1 MRRRTHCSRATTA
14 SRSWCPRRYDTA
26 VRYLLLF
33 VIATCAAQDNTLTPA
48 ERKAGFEL
56 LFDGKSMNGW
66 TSEAPPKAD
75 GGSWM
80 IEDGALRTRPTS
92 DPVGLLSAE
101 NYANFEFLFDYFVS
115 AGANSGVK
123 YRVQR
128 VVCLDA
134 REQGKL
140 DYETN
145 PRQCNKRNTSPEVAG
160 KGSVVGFEFQILGRD

>member
-1 MRRRTHCSRATTA
+1 
-14 SRSWCPRRYDTA
+14 
-26 VRYLLLF
+26 
-33 VIATCAAQDNTLTPA
+33 PA
-48 ERKAGFEL
+48 ERKAGFQL
-56 LFDGKSMNGW
+56 LFDGRTMNGW
-66 TSEAPPKAD
+66 TPENPPKAD

-80 IEDGALRTRPTS
+80 VEDGALRTRSQSP
-92 DPVGLLSAE
+92 PVGLLSAE
-101 NYANFEFLFDYFVS
+101 DYGDFEFLFDYFVS

-145 PRQCNKRNTSPEVAG
+145 PRKCDERNTSPEARG
-160 KGSVVGFEFQILGRD
+160 KGS